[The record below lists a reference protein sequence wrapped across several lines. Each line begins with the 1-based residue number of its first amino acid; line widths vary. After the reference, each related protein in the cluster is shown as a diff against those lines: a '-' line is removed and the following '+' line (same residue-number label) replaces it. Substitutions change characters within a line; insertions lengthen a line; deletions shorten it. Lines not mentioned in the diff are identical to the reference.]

1 MARIRR
7 RTIQKSLTDLGNHD
21 DVVTY
26 LEADNLKCE
35 VKRVLGNITTNKAS
49 GGDRIP
55 DEIFQI

>member
-35 VKRVLGNITTNKAS
+35 VKRAIGSITIKLVELMEFHLS
-49 GGDRIP
+49 YLKS
-55 DEIFQI
+55 

>member
-7 RTIQKSLTDLGNHD
+7 RTIQKSLIDLGNHD

-35 VKRVLGNITTNKAS
+35 VKRAIGSITIKLVELMEFHLS
-49 GGDRIP
+49 YLKS
-55 DEIFQI
+55 